1 MNLKTYNQYQMDMK
15 GRWIHFCGVMMS
27 CSFFLRIVYYFGL
40 KNLRDIPGSEIF
52 ATMIAGLVLCA
63 GFVVVLNYLRLNAPG
78 IYGIL
83 GCAHCLL
90 LIIGNFSGGS
100 VGRIILSVIW
110 YVLCALV
117 LLATIAG
124 YLPGR
129 LLSAGMFFLT
139 ALVRLFAYD
148 LGKIDLLRWVTEGAV
163 LCVILA
169 LAAIPMALKPV
180 KEKTQ

>member
-1 MNLKTYNQYQMDMK
+1 MNWKIYEHYQMDMTGK
-15 GRWIHFCGVMMS
+15 WARFCGVMMS
-27 CSFFLRIVYYFGL
+27 ASFFLRIVYYFGL

-52 ATMIAGLVLCA
+52 ATMILGLLLCA

-83 GCAHCLL
+83 GAAHCVL
-90 LIIGNFSGGS
+90 LIIGNFSSGS
-100 VGRIILSVIW
+100 VLRIVLSIIW

-129 LLSAGMFFLT
+129 LLSAGMLFMAAF
-139 ALVRLFAYD
+139 VRLLAYD
-148 LGKIDLLRWVTEGAV
+148 LGKISLIRWVTEAAV
-163 LCVILA
+163 LCAILA
-169 LAAIPMALKPV
+169 LAAIPMALKPI
-180 KEKTQ
+180 KSKGK